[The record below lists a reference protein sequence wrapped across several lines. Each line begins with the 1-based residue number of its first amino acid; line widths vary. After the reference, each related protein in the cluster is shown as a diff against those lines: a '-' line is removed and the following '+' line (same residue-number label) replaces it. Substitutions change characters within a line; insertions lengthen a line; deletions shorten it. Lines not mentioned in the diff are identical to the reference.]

1 MRTERWMS
9 ACMMNRMYVSIDKV
23 VKKEMRLSPLFVR
36 GWWFACIIDEPS
48 ARDAAVNTVI
58 L

>member
-1 MRTERWMS
+1 MS